1 MTGGLSAH
9 QFHAEL
15 PEVCAGFFLPRH
27 PPVLVKPR
35 ERILLFDA
43 DQASLPVLETLVLD
57 MLVTDNP
64 PNEDDSGR

>member
-1 MTGGLSAH
+1 M
-9 QFHAEL
+9 
-15 PEVCAGFFLPRH
+15 
-27 PPVLVKPR
+27 LVKPR
-35 ERILLFDA
+35 ERILLSDA